1 MDKIL
6 KSVSDAQNNI
16 KAIENQ
22 MFNVE
27 LQPLMVAD
35 PMFKVV
41 DTFGIFKS
49 EGGNQLG
56 VIGKRFAPTQP
67 MQVFEAFLDAI
78 RDYGLAPEKLKFVEI
93 NGGSKVRFSI
103 PLTEVSFTNI
113 RGVKDTTIVTLNLQ
127 IGFDGKTK
135 TSMFLTTLRLVCTNG
150 AKKVFTE
157 FQTSFKNVKGNLGK
171 IVGMTDDVIK
181 CGSQVTALKQL
192 YVAMN
197 KAEINEDTKAL
208 YLKRVFDFELAKYGD
223 YSKQR
228 QNNIDLI
235 MNSVDLEINR
245 SGATLFGLYNGV
257 THYTNHVMKTENADS
272 LYTGTGLSWNTKAE
286 KVALQLL

>member
-6 KSVSDAQNNI
+6 KSVSDAQENI
-16 KAIENQ
+16 KAIEKQ
-22 MFNVE
+22 MFTVE
-27 LQPLMVAD
+27 LQPLIVAD
-35 PMFKVV
+35 PIFQVI

-49 EGGNQLG
+49 EGGFQLG

-67 MQVFEAFLDAI
+67 MQVFEAFCDAI
-78 RDYGLAPEKLKFVEI
+78 RDYGLAPEKLKFIEI

-103 PLTEVSFTNI
+103 PIQTVSFKNI
-113 RGVKDTTIVTLNLQ
+113 RGVMDTTEVILNLQ

-135 TSMFLTTLRLVCTNG
+135 SSMFLTTLRLVCTNG

-157 FQTSFKNVKGNLGK
+157 FETSFKNVKGNLGK

-181 CGSQVTALKQL
+181 CASQITALEQL
-192 YVAMN
+192 YLAMN
-197 KAEINEDTKAL
+197 KAEVNDEVKEL
-208 YLKRVFDFELAKYGD
+208 YLKRVFDFELSKYGD

-235 MNSVDLEINR
+235 MKSVDLEIGR
-245 SGATLFGLYNGV
+245 TGQTLFGLYNGV
-257 THYTNHVMKTENADS
+257 THYTNHIMKTDNPDNVYS
-272 LYTGTGLSWNTKAE
+272 GTGLNWNTKAE
-286 KVALQLL
+286 KAVLEFV